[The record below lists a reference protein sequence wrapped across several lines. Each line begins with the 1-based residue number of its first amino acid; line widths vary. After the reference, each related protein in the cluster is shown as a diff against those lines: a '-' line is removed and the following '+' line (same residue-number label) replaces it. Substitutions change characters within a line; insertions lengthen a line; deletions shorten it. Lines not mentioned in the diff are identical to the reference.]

1 MRVSILRSVVGWLM
15 LLVVPVTLLGQQAQ
29 VSSAIVHTQGGVWVN
44 GYEAKDGAAVF
55 PGDAI
60 ETKVDSSTTLSM
72 DGSSVLM
79 LPETVGK
86 FQGDMLVL
94 NHGSVSVETS
104 KSFKVRVNCLT
115 VIPVRNEW
123 TQYDVIDVNRTMKVA
138 ARKLDVN
145 VQRDSHEVKA
155 TPTPEAQAS
164 QEASVHEGE
173 QKSYDETA
181 VCGPPAEPTTPGSSL
196 NPKWIAIGAGGAGL
210 IILIAILGHG
220 GGGKK
225 TNVSPSSP

>member
-1 MRVSILRSVVGWLM
+1 MV
-15 LLVVPVTLLGQQAQ
+15 LVVPVTLLGQQTQ
-29 VSSAIVHTQGGVWVN
+29 VTSAIVHTQGGVWVN

-55 PGDAI
+55 PGDEI
-60 ETKVDSSTTLSM
+60 ETKADSSTTLSM
-72 DGSSVLM
+72 DGSSVLL

-86 FQGDMLVL
+86 FQGDLLVL
-94 NHGSVSVETS
+94 DHGNVSVETS

-115 VIPVRNEW
+115 VVPVRNEW
-123 TQYDVIDVNRTMKVA
+123 TQYDVIHLTPTAKVS

-145 VQRDSHEVKA
+145 VQRELREAKA

-164 QEASVHEGE
+164 QDASVHEGE

-181 VCGPPAEPTTPGSSL
+181 ICGAPAAPTGAGSSL

-220 GGGKK
+220 GGKK
-225 TNVSPSSP
+225 PNISQSSP